1 MVQPSIEKNTKLRK
15 DAKNEFERDLFKL
28 MNNAVFGE
36 TIENVWNRREVKLLV
51 TEERRKKLV
60 FS

>member
-1 MVQPSIEKNTKLRK
+1 MVQPSIEKITKVRK

-36 TIENVWNRREVKLLV
+36 TIENVWNRREVKLVV
-51 TEERRKKLV
+51 TEERRKELV

>member
-1 MVQPSIEKNTKLRK
+1 MVQPSIEKNTKVRK

-36 TIENVWNRREVKLLV
+36 TIENVWNRREVKLVV
-51 TEERRKKLV
+51 TEERRKELV

>member
-1 MVQPSIEKNTKLRK
+1 MVKPSIEKNTKLRK

-36 TIENVWNRREVKLLV
+36 TIENV
-51 TEERRKKLV
+51 
-60 FS
+60 

>member
-1 MVQPSIEKNTKLRK
+1 MVQPSIEKNTKVRK

-36 TIENVWNRREVKLLV
+36 TIENVWNRREVKLVV

>member
-1 MVQPSIEKNTKLRK
+1 MVQPSIEKNTKVRK

-36 TIENVWNRREVKLLV
+36 TIENVCNRREVKLVV
-51 TEERRKKLV
+51 TEERRKELV

>member
-1 MVQPSIEKNTKLRK
+1 MVQPSIEKNTKVRK

-28 MNNAVFGE
+28 MNNEVFGE
-36 TIENVWNRREVKLLV
+36 TIENVWNRREVKLVV
-51 TEERRKKLV
+51 TEERRKELV

>member
-1 MVQPSIEKNTKLRK
+1 MVQPSIEKNTKIRK

-36 TIENVWNRREVKLLV
+36 TIENVWNRREVKLVV
-51 TEERRKKLV
+51 TEERRKELV

>member
-36 TIENVWNRREVKLLV
+36 TIENVWNRREVKLVV